1 MESRSADGVALGHLD
16 WASSRREPRSRA
28 RLFFGHGVHFCL
40 GAALARLEGKVT
52 LNLLA
57 DRYPSFSVD
66 ESRAE
71 RVQMSNVAGYAKLP
85 FITTG

>member
-28 RLFFGHGVHFCL
+28 RLFFGHGVQ
-40 GAALARLEGKVT
+40 T

-85 FITTG
+85 FITTE